1 MIQRSLQSLLIAIA
15 MFSSG
20 LSSSPALAATP
31 TQGLLDDSSVVAK
44 PDAELPSDK
53 LRDQRATQP
62 AQIGNPLWAIP
73 LRTLS
78 VTRERPIFSPSRRA
92 AAPAILGT
100 REVTP
105 VAPRPNLD
113 AAPQQPLLSLVGTV
127 SSERESIGVFLEQST
142 KSIVR
147 LRMDQSYSGWIL
159 RSVRPREATLQKG
172 SEIIVLALP
181 APGMR

>member
-1 MIQRSLQSLLIAIA
+1 MIQRHLQGLLIAIA
-15 MFSSG
+15 LLSG
-20 LSSSPALAATP
+20 SPTSSPVLAATP

-53 LRDQRATQP
+53 LRDRSATQP
-62 AQIGNPLWAIP
+62 AQIGNPLWGIP

-92 AAPAILGT
+92 AAPAILGA
-100 REVTP
+100 RDVAP

-113 AAPQQPLLSLVGTV
+113 AAPQRPLLSLVGTV

-142 KSIVR
+142 KNIVR

-172 SEIIVLALP
+172 SDIIVLALP
-181 APGMR
+181 PPGAR